1 MPYGRPAVEES
12 GDSIRQLI
20 HELRSPLNA
29 ISGFAQIISG
39 QMFGPVCA
47 SYRAMAEAIVADA
60 AAIQAIIED
69 LDTATRAPGPSTSS
83 LAGETA
89 DLGTVMAQVE
99 MDLGAV
105 LADQRVGLSISRV
118 GGPFLAPVG
127 AANSRRMIGRSEE
140 RRVGTSVSVRVDLGG
155 GRFIQ

>member
-1 MPYGRPAVEES
+1 
-12 GDSIRQLI
+12 
-20 HELRSPLNA
+20 
-29 ISGFAQIISG
+29 
-39 QMFGPVCA
+39 
-47 SYRAMAEAIVADA
+47 MAEASVADA

-118 GGPFLAPVG
+118 GGPFLAQVG
-127 AANSRRMIGRSEE
+127 DANSRRMIGRLLTALVDISEPGSVLVGQLVTESAQDDMLQLRVVRRSEE
-140 RRVGTSVSVRVDLGG
+140 HTSELQSLMRISYAVFCL
-155 GRFIQ
+155 QKK